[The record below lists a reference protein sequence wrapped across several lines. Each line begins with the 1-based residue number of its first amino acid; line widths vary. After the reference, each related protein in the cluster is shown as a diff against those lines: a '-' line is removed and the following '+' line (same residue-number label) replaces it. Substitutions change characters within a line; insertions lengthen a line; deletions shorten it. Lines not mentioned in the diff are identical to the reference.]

1 MRSQRGLGRYLG
13 ALIGPM
19 VLAGLLIGLSPAA
32 PVPACQT
39 WTAVPPLNPGTQDN
53 ELESVNVLSGSDAW
67 AVGVSHDSGPEQTLT
82 EHWDGSSWSVAPS
95 PDPGGG
101 NNFLFAVRAASPV
114 SVWAVGSFED
124 TSGLKVV
131 TKSLILH
138 WDGIRWSQAKSPS
151 PGNAFN
157 GLNAVR
163 AVSANDVW
171 AVGSFSNGAGSRSLT
186 LHWNGTAW
194 KRVSS
199 PSPAVVN
206 NLNWVTST
214 SPADVWAVGELS
226 NTNNLTGAA
235 LRPGMHIAARAE
247 PRTFIVHWDGT
258 RWSQVKSPSPGNL
271 DFLEGVGATSTS
283 NAWAVG
289 ITSANDTADQTLIL
303 HWNGTAWKRVTSPDP
318 AGRHSDNDLFGVAIT
333 ATNTAWAV
341 GSVDDTNNA
350 QHALLLRWDGTSWQQ
365 AQIPPSGDRSGLSG
379 VGASSSGNAWAVG
392 TDVSGTTG
400 QTLALHCS

>member
-19 VLAGLLIGLSPAA
+19 ILAGLLIGLSPAA
-32 PVPACQT
+32 PVPACRT

-53 ELESVNVLSGSDAW
+53 ELESVNVLSGSDVW

-82 EHWDGSSWSVAPS
+82 EHWDGSSWVVEPS

-131 TKSLILH
+131 TKSLIL
-138 WDGIRWSQAKSPS
+138 R
-151 PGNAFN
+151 
-157 GLNAVR
+157 
-163 AVSANDVW
+163 
-171 AVGSFSNGAGSRSLT
+171 
-186 LHWNGTAW
+186 
-194 KRVSS
+194 
-199 PSPAVVN
+199 
-206 NLNWVTST
+206 
-214 SPADVWAVGELS
+214 
-226 NTNNLTGAA
+226 
-235 LRPGMHIAARAE
+235 
-247 PRTFIVHWDGT
+247 WDGT
-258 RWSQVKSPSPGNL
+258 SWSQVPSPSPGNL

-289 ITSANDTADQTLIL
+289 ITSAKDTADQTLIL
-303 HWNGTAWKRVTSPDP
+303 HWNGTAWKRVRSPDP
-318 AGRHSDNDLFGVAIT
+318 VGRDSDNDLFGVATT

-341 GSVDDTNNA
+341 GSVDDSNNA

-365 AQIPPSGDRSGLSG
+365 VRIPPSGDRSGLSG

-392 TDVSGTTG
+392 TDVSDTTG